1 MTPVEPGGGVP
12 APTVV
17 RTQRS
22 KPYPYARSVVDVYSL
37 ELGFYALLAFVL
49 LAVKIFAFVSCL
61 TFSAE
66 SYEAA
71 GKLTKPAWTILL
83 GLAVALQVL
92 FLNSPIGIL
101 NLIFTIA
108 AIVYLVDVRPAMAGL
123 RRR

>member
-1 MTPVEPGGGVP
+1 VL
-12 APTVV
+12 
-17 RTQRS
+17 
-22 KPYPYARSVVDVYSL
+22 DVYSL

-49 LAVKIFAFVSCL
+49 LAVKIYAFVSSL
-61 TFSAE
+61 MFSVE

-71 GKLTKPAWTILL
+71 GKLTKPSWTILL
-83 GLAVALQVL
+83 GLGVALQVL
-92 FLNSPIGIL
+92 FLSNPIGIF